1 MKKLIILS
9 LLLVG
14 CGSRKVIVD
23 KQETKTEVSQ
33 STKIVDISKIDTNI
47 KTIDRTNTT
56 EFIIE
61 PIDNTKPIFVDGK
74 KYENVR
80 FKTLKKANNINTTE
94 SKKEVKGVII
104 DAKKEVKQ
112 QIEVKHKEIE
122 KTFSYWWLL
131 WFLLLIPIYL
141 IYRKYKNYLV

>member
-33 STKIVDISKIDTNI
+33 STKIVDTSKIDTNI
-47 KTIDRTNTT
+47 KIIDRTNTT

-61 PIDNTKPIFVDGK
+61 PIDNTKPIFIEGK

-80 FKTLKKANNINTTE
+80 FKTLKKANNINTTQ
-94 SKKEVKGVII
+94 SKKEVKGVIV
-104 DAKKEVKQ
+104 DAKKQVKQ

-131 WFLLLIPIYL
+131 WLLLLIPIYYV
-141 IYRKYKNYLV
+141 YRKYKNYLV

>member
-33 STKIVDISKIDTNI
+33 STKIIDTSKIDTNI
-47 KTIDRTNTT
+47 KVIDRTNTT

-61 PIDNTKPIFVDGK
+61 PIDNSKPIFIEGK

-80 FKTLKKANNINTTE
+80 FKTLKKANNINTTQ
-94 SKKEVKGVII
+94 SKKEVRAVVI
-104 DAKKEVKQ
+104 DAKKQVRQ

-131 WFLLLIPIYL
+131 WFLLLIPIYYV
-141 IYRKYKNYLV
+141 YRKYKNYLV